1 MANPNPSSA
10 TEGPF
15 PRGLV
20 PQSWGLETHKPQ
32 CQTHPEARPPNGP
45 TGGCRSFRTGERAG
59 PSEPPS
65 TFELPPCQ
73 NAWAH
78 DPHPQ
83 CPQLGQASAH
93 STAFG
98 SCLPA
103 SWGLTL
109 TLGQPPSVPSQGAW
123 HHNAGDWEHTNP
135 NARLTLSPGHQTGQ
149 RGTAAH
155 SGRENGQGPPS
166 HHRSSNAP
174 CSKTL
179 GPMLP
184 YAAPSPRP
192 TSPLTTQPLARACRP
207 PGA

>member
-1 MANPNPSSA
+1 MLGIGDRQAPVPDSPCRQAATRMNWGPAAHSGWDKGQGTVSTRQYLKTPHARTLGPMLPLPSVSFCLPLCTPNSQ
-10 TEGPF
+10 
-15 PRGLV
+15 RL
-20 PQSWGLETHKPQ
+20 
-32 CQTHPEARPPNGP
+32 
-45 TGGCRSFRTGERAG
+45 
-59 PSEPPS
+59 
-65 TFELPPCQ
+65 
-73 NAWAH
+73 
-78 DPHPQ
+78 
-83 CPQLGQASAH
+83 ASA
-93 STAFG
+93 G
-98 SCLPA
+98 LL
-103 SWGLTL
+103 GLTL
-109 TLGQPPSVPSQGAW
+109 TLGWPPSVPSQGAW